1 MASPWKLLAGLVSRR
16 RQQKQEH
23 GLTDDAKPDVLAIA
37 KPTETAD
44 NNELDGADRPADE
57 KPVLH
62 GHSAAVP
69 ADPDHSEETAS
80 VVDDTTDVE
89 SAKPVEAS
97 DRALS
102 DEADTDAHAAPKA
115 FRVVEGQTR
124 KRGTRGMKAKTIT
137 VVIPPSPSALT
148 ASDDAINLDEE
159 IRLLRDQLARKLQ
172 MQNEQLRRMLERFG
186 RQAK

>member
-124 KRGTRGMKAKTIT
+124 KRGTRGMKAKTIR

>member
-1 MASPWKLLAGLVSRR
+1 MASPWKLLARLLSPR
-16 RQQKQEH
+16 RQKRQEH
-23 GLTDDAKPDVLAIA
+23 GSTDDVKADVLAIA

-44 NNELDGADRPADE
+44 NNQLDGAGRPADE

-89 SAKPVEAS
+89 SARPIEGS
-97 DRALS
+97 DPALS
-102 DEADTDAHAAPKA
+102 HEADTDVHAAPKA
-115 FRVVEGQTR
+115 FRVGEGQTR
-124 KRGTRGMKAKTIT
+124 KRGMRGMKAKTI
-137 VVIPPSPSALT
+137 VVVTPPSPSALT

-159 IRLLRDQLARKLQ
+159 IRLLRDQLARKVQ
-172 MQNEQLRRMLERFG
+172 MQNAQLKRMLERFE
-186 RQAK
+186 R